1 MVSHNLKMV
10 FDEQSTEQY
19 KYAKSF
25 FTNDSFHPCVGYD
38 DETLTIYF
46 EDECGEPDLLEIQIE
61 CELCST
67 MLIDYEFIIC

>member
-25 FTNDSFHPCVGYD
+25 FTNDSFYPCVGYD

-46 EDECGEPDLLEIQIE
+46 EDDYNKPDFLEYQIE
-61 CELCST
+61 CELSST
-67 MLIDYEFIIC
+67 MLSGYEFIIC